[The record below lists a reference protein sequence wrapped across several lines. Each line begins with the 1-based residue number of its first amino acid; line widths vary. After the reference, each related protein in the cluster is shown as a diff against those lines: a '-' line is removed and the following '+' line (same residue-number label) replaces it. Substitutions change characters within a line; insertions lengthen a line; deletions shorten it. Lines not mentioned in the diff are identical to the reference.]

1 MPYYALFYTE
11 VVEDFVNRR
20 VPFRQEHLKL
30 ALESF
35 GRGELQLAG
44 ALADPVDGALLI
56 FLSHDSTAVE
66 AFVKRDPYV
75 LNGLIK
81 QWRIR
86 SWTVVVGNKQ
96 A

>member
-1 MPYYALFYTE
+1 
-11 VVEDFVNRR
+11 VNRR
-20 VPFRQEHLKL
+20 VPFRQQHLKL
-30 ALESF
+30 ALESH

-56 FLSHDSTAVE
+56 FLSPDSTTVE
-66 AFVKRDPYV
+66 TFVKRDPYV
-75 LNGLIK
+75 LNGLVK

-86 SWTVVVGNKQ
+86 PWTVVVGNKS

>member
-1 MPYYALFYTE
+1 VPYYALFYTE

-20 VPFRQEHLKL
+20 LPFRQEHLKL
-30 ALESF
+30 ALEAY

-44 ALADPVDGALLI
+44 AVADPGDGARLI
-56 FLSHDSTAVE
+56 FLADDATAAE

-75 LNGLIK
+75 LNGLVK

-86 SWTVVVGNKQ
+86 PWTVVVGNKKG
-96 A
+96 

>member
-11 VVEDFVNRR
+11 MVEDFVNRR
-20 VPFRQEHLKL
+20 LPFRQEHLEL
-30 ALESF
+30 ALESY

-56 FLSHDSTAVE
+56 FLSDDATAAE

-75 LNGLIK
+75 LNGLVK

-86 SWTVVVGNKQ
+86 PWTVVVGNKKG
-96 A
+96 